1 MDFYKVVKPKCLRD
15 FVPDSDRDLQFL
27 ERIVST
33 QVTFPNPAKR
43 AILLHGAYGSGKTEL
58 ARLLPKLIE
67 ASRVHD
73 FDDKA
78 FFETFYSCS
87 TTGGSQIAQAAMPTA
102 VSFNKS
108 RCHYVILDEVDN
120 LRMDAQK
127 NMKSFITEHDH
138 VIYIMT
144 TNHLDKVDA
153 GLRSRSHL
161 ISFERPSRELW
172 MARCQSILR
181 GFNTPIDERFLKDL
195 LRRSQCDARHI
206 LSDLE
211 SYILTHQEDR
221 AA

>member
-1 MDFYKVVKPKCLRD
+1 MTFYETVKPKGIRD
-15 FVPDSDRDLQFL
+15 FVPDYQEHLDLL
-27 ERIVST
+27 ERIVT
-33 QVTFPNPAKR
+33 NQVAFPNPAKR
-43 AILLHGAYGSGKTEL
+43 AILLHGAYGTGKTEL

-67 ASRVHD
+67 ASRVD
-73 FDDKA
+73 EFEEDA

-87 TTGGSQIAQAAMPTA
+87 TTGGSQIAQAAMPNA

-108 RCHYVILDEVDN
+108 GCHYVILDEVDN

-172 MARCQSILR
+172 MARCKSILHE
-181 GFNTPIDERFLKDL
+181 FNVPIDERYLRDL
-195 LRRSQCDARHI
+195 LRRSQCDARQI

-211 SYILTHQEDR
+211 GYILSHKADR

>member
-1 MDFYKVVKPKCLRD
+1 MNFYEAVKPKCLRD
-15 FVPDSDRDLQFL
+15 FVPDSESDLELL
-27 ERIVST
+27 ERIISN

-67 ASRVHD
+67 ASRDDD
-73 FDDKA
+73 FDEGA
-78 FFETFYSCS
+78 FFEMFYSCS
-87 TTGGSQIAQAAMPTA
+87 TTGGSQVAQAAMPTA

-108 RCHYVILDEVDN
+108 GCHYIILDELDN

-144 TNHLDKVDA
+144 TNHLDRVDA
-153 GLRSRSHL
+153 GLRSRAHR

-172 MARCQSILR
+172 MARCKSILDE
-181 GFNTPIDERFLKDL
+181 FKVPIDERFLKDL

-206 LSDLE
+206 LSELE
-211 SYILTHQEDR
+211 NYILTHQTGR

>member
-1 MDFYKVVKPKCLRD
+1 MNFYEAVKPKCLRD
-15 FVPDSDRDLQFL
+15 FVPDSERDLELL
-27 ERIVST
+27 ERIFSK
-33 QVTFPNPAKR
+33 QVIFPNPAKR

-67 ASRVHD
+67 ALHD
-73 FDDKA
+73 DDFGKAA
-78 FFETFYSCS
+78 FFETFYSCA
-87 TTGGSQIAQAAMPTA
+87 TTGGSKIAQAAMPTA

-108 RCHYVILDEVDN
+108 GYHYVILDEIDN

-144 TNHLDKVDA
+144 TNHLDRVDA
-153 GLRSRSHL
+153 GLRSRAHS

-172 MARCQSILR
+172 MARCKSILHE
-181 GFNTPIDERFLKDL
+181 FNVSIDERFLKDL
-195 LRRSQCDARHI
+195 LRRSQCDARYI
-206 LSDLE
+206 LSELE
-211 SYILTHQEDR
+211 RYVLEHQTGR